1 MVAQFCK
8 TDEWGDNCRNQ
19 VDGFDLQSNQAVT
32 PKLPGNGY
40 KVRQYNNIIE
50 IRHLTVGKC
59 DSINKAPLLV
69 CKNLKTKPE
78 NNDCRRQKKNVELLV
93 YLHRLNCKKNKIKI
107 FGHFLKSNTKLIMAK
122 FQMCAQ
128 TPISQLVF
136 NVSGPFSIS
145 DSNIV
150 SFSSW
155 S

>member
-1 MVAQFCK
+1 MAQFCK

-78 NNDCRRQKKNVELLV
+78 NNDCRRQKKECRTTGV
-93 YLHRLNCKKNKIKI
+93 
-107 FGHFLKSNTKLIMAK
+107 SS
-122 FQMCAQ
+122 QAQ
-128 TPISQLVF
+128 L
-136 NVSGPFSIS
+136 
-145 DSNIV
+145 
-150 SFSSW
+150 
-155 S
+155 